1 MVSNLFTFCRAACP
15 GSATSATES
24 NAVSTQVGAT
34 SFKLA
39 TRGYSITKSK
49 IWKDSNDANDENI
62 YGIEFTYS
70 NDCCSLP
77 DIVHMYGSRTGS
89 NVFSVSISSKVT
101 AVIFRYDSS
110 KLRDIW
116 FNLANGKTRKTT
128 GCTSC
133 MYGRTISL
141 TATQSLS
148 GLAIQDMLTT

>member
-24 NAVSTQVGAT
+24 YPVSTQAGAT
-34 SFKLA
+34 SFKLS

-49 IWKDSNDANDENI
+49 IWKETNNANDENI

-70 NDCCSLP
+70 TDCCGLP

-89 NVFSVSISSKVT
+89 NVFSESISSKVI
-101 AVIFRYDSS
+101 AVNFRYDTS

-116 FNLANGKTRKTT
+116 FNLANGTTRKTT

-141 TATQSLS
+141 SATQSLS
-148 GLAIQDMLTT
+148 GLAIKEMLTT